1 MENPVPS
8 EPIRPTPADEPFG
21 LQVLNPTGLDK
32 PAFLLNVPFSIA
44 ADVPN
49 NVWMEELDE
58 PARKVDVK
66 KAIHQFLQL
75 YHFIAA
81 EAVVYLL
88 PTPKIPGLQDLVYC
102 ANIGVVLEHLPGKNT
117 MVLSNFTTRV
127 RAPEAEIG
135 RAFFSEMG
143 YEVVMPP
150 QHFEGEAELKHLHDN
165 IYAGGYG
172 IRSERDA
179 YDWMAERFDMHII
192 RLEETDPHLYHLDC
206 TVFPLTR
213 EDTIACTEMF
223 TREEVAALEKVTN
236 IIDVSADDC
245 YSGVCNSVRLGNSL
259 LNASHIFEL
268 KAATTDYDYE
278 IRKNRTLEDIATRF
292 GFEVSFFNLSEFL
305 KSGALLSCMAM
316 HLNRK
321 SYDLVLI

>member
-1 MENPVPS
+1 MPHD
-8 EPIRPTPADEPFG
+8 PIRRGAEDEPSGFE
-21 LQVLNPTGLDK
+21 VLNPTGLDK
-32 PAFLLNVPFSIA
+32 PAFLMNVPFSIA

-49 NVWMEELDE
+49 NAWMEELDE
-58 PARKVDVK
+58 PARKIAVR
-66 KAIHQFLQL
+66 KAIHQFLHL

-102 ANIGVVLEHLPGKNT
+102 ANLGVVLEHLPRKNT
-117 MVLSNFTTRV
+117 MVLSNFSTPVRV
-127 RAPEAEIG
+127 PETKVG
-135 RAFFSEMG
+135 RAFFEEMG
-143 YEVVMPP
+143 YEVVIPT

-165 IYAGGYG
+165 VYVGGYG
-172 IRSERDA
+172 VRSQREA
-179 YDWMAERFDMHII
+179 HDWMAEHFDMRIVA
-192 RLEETDPHLYHLDC
+192 LEETDPHLYHLDC

-213 EDTIACTEMF
+213 EDTLVCTEMY
-223 TREEVAALEKVTN
+223 RPEEVDALEQVTS
-236 IIDVSADDC
+236 IIDVSVDDC
-245 YSGVCNSVRLGNSL
+245 YSGVCNSLRLGNSL

-268 KAATTDYDYE
+268 KTGTDDYAYE
-278 IRKNRTLEDIATRF
+278 KRKNRALEDIATRF